1 MSGGSSSKQETTNQT
16 NTHTNTS
23 TIQGIEDGSIVA
35 GGDVYNTDS
44 GAFDVVHTAI
54 EQGMLLAIDTNDNAL
69 ALAGD
74 VAQDSALLV
83 AGAIDAI
90 NQSQVNAL
98 DAIGSTA
105 MDLSKAQNSES
116 AQTLDNALKYGAMAF
131 GALALGMI
139 FMGVMKK

>member
-35 GGDVYNTDS
+35 GGGVVVNTLDG
-44 GAFDVVHTAI
+44 GAFDVAKQAL
-54 EQGMLLAIDTNDNAL
+54 EGGMALAIDTND
-69 ALAGD
+69 LAGSI
-74 VAQDSALLV
+74 AEDSAVLV

-98 DAIGSTA
+98 NAIGDTA
-105 MDLSKAQNSES
+105 IDISKAQNSES
-116 AQTLDNALKYGAMAF
+116 AQSLDNAIKYGALAF

-139 FMGVMKK
+139 FMGVNKK

>member
-35 GGDVYNTDS
+35 GGSVTMIDGGS
-44 GAFDVVHTAI
+44 FDVAKAAL
-54 EQGMLLAIDTNDNAL
+54 EGGMALAIDTND
-69 ALAGD
+69 LAGSI
-74 VAQDSALLV
+74 AEDSALLV

-98 DAIGSTA
+98 NAIGDTA
-105 MDLSKAQNSES
+105 IDISKAQNSES
-116 AQTLDNALKYGAMAF
+116 AQSLDNAIKYGALAF

-139 FMGVMKK
+139 FMGVYKK

>member
-35 GGDVYNTDS
+35 GGGVTVNTLDGGAMDV
-44 GAFDVVHTAI
+44 AKAAI
-54 EQGMLLAIDTNDNAL
+54 EGGMSLAIDTNDL
-69 ALAGD
+69 AQN
-74 VAQDSALLV
+74 VAEDSALLV

-90 NQSQVNAL
+90 NQSQANAL
-98 DAIGSTA
+98 SAIGDTA
-105 MDLSKAQNSES
+105 MDISKAKNSES
-116 AQTLDNALKYGAMAF
+116 AQTLDNAIKYGALAF

-139 FMGVMKK
+139 FMGVYKK

>member
-35 GGDVYNTDS
+35 GGGVVVNTLDGGAIDV
-44 GAFDVVHTAI
+44 ARVAI
-54 EQGMLLAIDTNDNAL
+54 EQGMTLAIDTNDL
-69 ALAGD
+69 AQA
-74 VAQDSALLV
+74 VAEDSALLV

-105 MDLSKAQNSES
+105 MDISKASNSES
-116 AQTLDNALKYGAMAF
+116 AQTLDNALKYGALAF
-131 GALALGMI
+131 GALALGMV
-139 FMGVMKK
+139 FLGVKK